1 MLSEPPSAKVP
12 SATDAN
18 HAATYIETI
27 ERINLRRADAAKYV
41 NTRYGFPC
49 SKAWL
54 AKLACVGGGPEY
66 LLAGKFP
73 IYPVASLDAWAQA
86 RLSAPG
92 AVAICVGI
100 DFSALSSM
108 TRLPDHAARSI
119 V

>member
-1 MLSEPPSAKVP
+1 MLSEPPSAKEP
-12 SATDAN
+12 SATDVN
-18 HAATYIETI
+18 HAAAYIETI
-27 ERINLRRADAAKYV
+27 ERMNLRRADAARYV

-86 RLSAPG
+86 RLSAPRRSTSEHG
-92 AVAICVGI
+92 A
-100 DFSALSSM
+100 S
-108 TRLPDHAARSI
+108 
-119 V
+119 